1 MRMKTVRSFNR
12 VANMPA
18 VQRVLS
24 SAGQGGSAGVWALF
38 RLVFKRMAAMRQAMA
53 ERNTLAGMDA
63 RMFAD
68 IGVSQSEA
76 VIEMNRKP
84 WDTAPAG
91 ARRSP

>member
-1 MRMKTVRSFNR
+1 
-12 VANMPA
+12 
-18 VQRVLS
+18 
-24 SAGQGGSAGVWALF
+24 
-38 RLVFKRMAAMRQAMA
+38 MAAMRQAMA
-53 ERNTLAGMDA
+53 DRNTLAGMDA

-84 WDTAPAG
+84 WDTVPAG